1 MDPNIKMDDKARLQL
16 QKMLKENDV
25 LDQTK
30 LIRELKHS
38 AIMRKEVNIL
48 LDLLKEYPSD
58 QDTIQMEGMIQCS
71 FLFNYYTDLFNKI
84 RKKEID
90 INILFK
96 LIDVLEG
103 IEEEKIDQHEGS
115 YIVGTLLKKIYVDS
129 ALRKA
134 DMLDKQHE
142 SDGKEALPPPEPITI
157 SWKEFKHIKK
167 AQN

>member
-25 LDQTK
+25 LDQTE

-48 LDLLKEYPSD
+48 LDLLKEYPND
-58 QDTIQMEGMIQCS
+58 PDTIQMEGMIQCS

-90 INILFK
+90 ITILFK

-103 IEEEKIDQHEGS
+103 IEEKKIDQHEGS

-134 DMLDKQHE
+134 DILDKQHGSDEKE
-142 SDGKEALPPPEPITI
+142 SAPAPEPISI
-157 SWKEFKHIKK
+157 SWKEYKHIKK
-167 AQN
+167 N

>member
-25 LDQTK
+25 LDQTE

-48 LDLLKEYPSD
+48 LDLLKEYPND
-58 QDTIQMEGMIQCS
+58 PDTIQMEGMIQCS

-90 INILFK
+90 ITILFK

-103 IEEEKIDQHEGS
+103 IEEKKIDQHEGS

-134 DMLDKQHE
+134 DILDKQHGSDEKE
-142 SDGKEALPPPEPITI
+142 SAPAPEPISI
-157 SWKEFKHIKK
+157 SWKEYKHIKK
-167 AQN
+167 T

>member
-84 RKKEID
+84 RKSEID
-90 INILFK
+90 ITILFK

-103 IEEEKIDQHEGS
+103 IEEKKIDQHEGS

-134 DMLDKQHE
+134 DMLDKQHGSDEKE
-142 SDGKEALPPPEPITI
+142 SAPAPEPISI
-157 SWKEFKHIKK
+157 SWKEYKHIKK
-167 AQN
+167 N

>member
-1 MDPNIKMDDKARLQL
+1 MDPNIKMDDKARHQL

-25 LDQTK
+25 LDQTE

-48 LDLLKEYPSD
+48 LELLKEYPND
-58 QDTIQMEGMIQCS
+58 PDTIQMEGMIQCS

-90 INILFK
+90 ITILFK

-103 IEEEKIDQHEGS
+103 IEEKKIDQHEGS

-134 DMLDKQHE
+134 DILDKQHGSDEKE
-142 SDGKEALPPPEPITI
+142 SAPAPEPISI
-157 SWKEFKHIKK
+157 SWKEYKHIKK
-167 AQN
+167 N

>member
-25 LDQTK
+25 LDQTE

-48 LDLLKEYPSD
+48 LELLKEYPND
-58 QDTIQMEGMIQCS
+58 PDTIQMEGMIQCS

-90 INILFK
+90 ITILFK

-103 IEEEKIDQHEGS
+103 IEEKKIDQHEGS

-134 DMLDKQHE
+134 DILDKQHGSDEKE
-142 SDGKEALPPPEPITI
+142 SAPAPEPISI
-157 SWKEFKHIKK
+157 SWKEYKHIKK
-167 AQN
+167 N

>member
-25 LDQTK
+25 LDQTE

-48 LDLLKEYPSD
+48 LDLLKEYPND
-58 QDTIQMEGMIQCS
+58 PDTIQMEGMIQCS

-90 INILFK
+90 ITILFK

-103 IEEEKIDQHEGS
+103 IEEKKIDQHEGS

-134 DMLDKQHE
+134 DILDKQHGSDEKE
-142 SDGKEALPPPEPITI
+142 SAPVPEPISI
-157 SWKEFKHIKK
+157 SWKEYKHIKK
-167 AQN
+167 N